1 MFAQRQLDQ
10 ELHEI
15 QQKLEKSQ
23 KEEKE
28 TREILKVMEQ
38 NFTIVD
44 GTLTWVVE
52 EMKNATF
59 CHEEALTTTL
69 VRHKEDMELVMK
81 CLKKVKHKFL
91 D

>member
-1 MFAQRQLDQ
+1 VFAQRQLDQ

-44 GTLTWVVE
+44 GTLT
-52 EMKNATF
+52 
-59 CHEEALTTTL
+59 
-69 VRHKEDMELVMK
+69 
-81 CLKKVKHKFL
+81 
-91 D
+91 